1 MRLFQFSPYTKNG
14 KAGSILCIAVG
25 SSNPDDSAVIN
36 RNVAGL
42 KQESGYFWGLIT
54 YKNIPGSDKPLRS
67 ITVAPGSETDYQ
79 GLMELQGFS
88 MADAV
93 KAAFALSN
101 MLPKQHSQPQQQQQN
116 QHTNTVAD
124 DDAPF

>member
-14 KAGSILCIAVG
+14 KEGSILCIAVG

-36 RNVAGL
+36 KHVAGL
-42 KQESGYFWGLIT
+42 KQESGYFWGFIT

-67 ITVAPGSETDYQ
+67 ITVAPGSETNYQ

-93 KAAFALSN
+93 KAAFANSN
-101 MLPKQHSQPQQQQQN
+101 MQPQQHSQPQQQT